1 MIHQSNRSNS
11 ANCSVVILTYNGRR
25 HLEVSVPSALS
36 AAARVAGGCPVVVVD
51 NQSDDD
57 SVAWLKEKYP
67 QVEAVIADRN
77 DCLFSLNRIVALRAE
92 EIIVI
97 LNNDMRFDEAFI
109 TAMLPH
115 FEDSEVFAVTAK
127 VYDWEGMQNTT
138 GQVIGQL
145 RNFWFYKK
153 LNTNIK
159 ASCFTLY
166 AGGGCA
172 AFRRS
177 MFLELNGFDPLYR
190 PAYWEDTDLSYRAWK
205 RGWKVIYEP
214 RSVIYHKVGVTLN
227 EIHGKAR
234 VSCLIQ
240 RNEIL
245 FTVKN
250 CGDIKFLLM
259 YLLLL
264 PFRAFKSFFTGN
276 HPLTHGFFSSLPKFP
291 LVLLRRLRETGK
303 PFVSDQ
309 QFLEM
314 IEKNIEFDPKPLRS
328 TEGIVQCKND

>member
-1 MIHQSNRSNS
+1 M
-11 ANCSVVILTYNGRR
+11 NCSVIVLTYNGRR
-25 HLEVSVPSALS
+25 HLEVSVPSVLS

-51 NQSDDD
+51 NRSDDD

-77 DCLFSLNRIVALRAE
+77 DCLFSLNRIAALRTE

-109 TAMLPH
+109 AMMLPH
-115 FEDSEVFAVTAK
+115 FQDPEVFAVTAK
-127 VYDWEGMQNTT
+127 VYDWDGVRNTT
-138 GQVIGQL
+138 GQVTGQL
-145 RNFWFYKK
+145 RNFWFYKQWNK
-153 LNTNIK
+153 ELEQP
-159 ASCFTLY
+159 SFTLY

-177 MFLELNGFDPLYR
+177 MFLELNGFDLLYR
-190 PAYWEDTDLSYRAWK
+190 PAYCEDVDLSYRAWR

-214 RSVIYHKVGVTLN
+214 RSVIYHKVGATLD
-227 EIHGKAR
+227 EIHGRSKMTR
-234 VSCLIQ
+234 LIR

-245 FTVKN
+245 FTIKN

-264 PFRAFKSFFTGN
+264 PFRAFKSFFMGN
-276 HPLTHGFFSSLPKFP
+276 QPLTYGFFSALPKIP
-291 LVLLRRLRETGK
+291 LALLRRLRETGK
-303 PFVSDQ
+303 QLVSDQ
-309 QFLEM
+309 QFLEI
-314 IEKNIEFDPKPLRS
+314 IEKNIEFDSKPLRS
-328 TEGIVQCKND
+328 TEGIVQCKSN